1 MMIITIARTTGVNI
15 TMIDTMRSTPII
27 ALVLLAATASAE
39 ERSIEADVWADNW
52 FALYL
57 DTELIKEDSVAYNTE
72 QSFNKESFTFTAEL
86 PAQIAIIAK
95 DFKENDSGV
104 EYIGRPRQQIGD
116 GGLSAQFRDAETGE
130 LIAVSDE
137 TWRCKSIHRAPL
149 NKSCE
154 RSPQPLKDCETDITP
169 EPEGWTSADFDDSDW
184 PNAIVHTAAAVR
196 PLRGYHEVDWDAGAK
211 LLWADDLEIDN
222 TVLCRVVLR

>member
-1 MMIITIARTTGVNI
+1 
-15 TMIDTMRSTPII
+15 MIDTIKNTSVIM
-27 ALVLLAATASAE
+27 LVLLAAAAAAE
-39 ERSIEADVWADNW
+39 ERIIEADVWADNW

-57 DTELIKEDSVAYNTE
+57 ETDLIEEDSVAYNTE
-72 QSFNKESFTFTAEL
+72 QSFNKETFTFTADL

-95 DFKENDSGV
+95 DFKENDSGI

-116 GGLSAQFRDAETGE
+116 GGLSAQFRDAQSGE
-130 LIAVSDE
+130 VIAVSDE

-154 RSPQPLKDCETDITP
+154 RSPNPMQDCEMDISP
-169 EPEGWTSADFDDSDW
+169 EPEGWKSADFDDSEW

-196 PLRGYHEVDWDAGAK
+196 PLRGYHEVDWVAGAK

-222 TVLCRVVLR
+222 TILCRVILK

>member
-1 MMIITIARTTGVNI
+1 MLIITIAQTTGVNI
-15 TMIDTMRSTPII
+15 SMIDPMKNVPII
-27 ALVLLAATASAE
+27 ALIFLTTAASAD
-39 ERSIEADVWADNW
+39 ERNINADVWADNW

-57 DTELIKEDSVAYNTE
+57 ESTLIKEDSVAYNTE
-72 QSFNKESFTFTAEL
+72 QSFNKESFTFAAEL
-86 PAQIAIIAK
+86 PAQINIIAK
-95 DFKENDSGV
+95 DFKENDSGI

-116 GGLSAQFRDAETGE
+116 GGLSAQFYDADSGE

-137 TWRCKSIHRAPL
+137 SWRCKSIHRAPL

-154 RSPQPLKDCETDITP
+154 RSADPLQDCETEITP
-169 EPEGWTSADFDDSDW
+169 EPDGWMSSDYDDSDW
-184 PNAIVHTAAAVR
+184 PSAIVHTAAAVR

-222 TVLCRVVLR
+222 TILCRVVLR